1 MTQATIQ
8 ANLLSLIEAH
18 KDNYLYTVVDAASDD
33 KIHHMLQAY
42 ESDSYSLYFGDEA
55 ENLEQVAPYLIKLK
69 KGDLFT
75 DWYIKNVYGNTASI
89 LITSTNSELELQAHL
104 QNYVKPLMEFETEED
119 IKFQEVFLA
128 FYDPRVFPN
137 YLRSISLEHRV
148 AFLQPFKAIFY
159 EGSESATLNQLLL
172 SSSRDDVTS
181 TTYELSKV
189 LTFETLEEQFLADTN
204 SVIDSSYQPIIDLET
219 NSKLLAFSL
228 QVFVSELLD
237 NLSKDNPVLASNK
250 NEKDAHKYIYQQV
263 KEVQSR
269 GINNEAAM
277 TYYIQLKLDYGTG
290 FASDPQ
296 YQHLTQVLN
305 NETISD
311 INKADILFDA
321 FEDYEKQVY
330 GEDNAFFDRAYQQA
344 NKLSPE
350 HLINTPIESLLHHIY
365 PEKYQHLQEH
375 NVKGLEALTSSA
387 QNYTEGKNWENTNSI
402 VLVIMFLFGHQFYN
416 DFRLQALN
424 QYMRT
429 LTTDP
434 TAEQLVQ
441 LLQAGVSDHG

>member
-1 MTQATIQ
+1 MTQAIIQ

-18 KDNYLYTVVDAASDD
+18 KDNHLYAVVDAAKDD
-33 KIHHMLQAY
+33 KIYHMLQTY
-42 ESDSYSLYFGDEA
+42 ESNFYSLYFGDEA

-69 KGDLFT
+69 ECDLFT
-75 DWYIKNVYGNTASI
+75 DWYIKNVYGNAASI
-89 LITSTNSELELQAHL
+89 LVTSIKSEFEIQDHL
-104 QNYVKPLMEFETEED
+104 QNYTKPLMEFKTDEG

-148 AFLQPFKAIFY
+148 AFLQPFKAVFY
-159 EGSESATLNQLLL
+159 EGLESTTLNQLILN
-172 SSSRDDVTS
+172 SSRNDVTA
-181 TTYELSKV
+181 TAYDLSKV
-189 LTFETLEEQFLADTN
+189 LTFKTLEKKFSAITN
-204 SVIDSSYQPIIDLET
+204 RVIDSSYQPIIDLET

-228 QVFVSELLD
+228 QVFVSELLE
-237 NLSKDNPVLASNK
+237 NLSKNNLVLASKK
-250 NEKDAHKYIYQQV
+250 NEKKAHNYIGQQV
-263 KEVQSR
+263 KEAQSR
-269 GINNEAAM
+269 GINNEAAI
-277 TYYIQLKLDYGTG
+277 TYYIQAKLYYGVG
-290 FASDPQ
+290 FANDPQ

-321 FEDYEKQVY
+321 FEDYEKHVH
-330 GEDNAFFDRAYQQA
+330 GEDSAFFNRAYQQV
-344 NKLSPE
+344 NKLNPE
-350 HLINTPIESLLHHIY
+350 HLINTPVESLLHHIY
-365 PEKYQHLQEH
+365 PEKYKYLQEH
-375 NVKGLEALTSSA
+375 NVKGLEVLTSSA
-387 QNYTEGKNWENTNSI
+387 QNYTEGKSWENTNSI

-424 QYMRT
+424 KYMRT
-429 LTTDP
+429 LTTEP